1 MLLRIMLHRMKA
13 FLALPLLFC
22 VAPAWA
28 DVTVYA
34 AASLTNALKDIST
47 AYQASNGVAIKN
59 SFAASSTLAKQ
70 IEAGAP
76 AQIFASADRKW
87 MDYLQARKQIE
98 RASRVNLLG
107 NTLVLIAP
115 AAEPRTVTMAAGQAP
130 RFEGRLCMGEP
141 GSVPAGIYGKE
152 ALTKLGWWEALKGRV
167 VGTDDVRTALAFV
180 ERAECPLGIV
190 YETDAKVSNKVMVAG
205 VFPAGSH
212 EPVVYPFALLPGAT
226 AEARAFFR
234 YLQGAE
240 ARAVFVRYGFS
251 QPTP

>member
-1 MLLRIMLHRMKA
+1 MLYLMRA
-13 FLALPLLFC
+13 CLAVVLL
-22 VAPAWA
+22 VGMASARA

-47 AYQASNGVAIKN
+47 AYKAAQGVTIKN

-87 MDYLQARKQIE
+87 MDYLQARKLVD
-98 RASRVNLLG
+98 RASRTDLLG

-115 AAEPRTVTMAAGQAP
+115 AAEPRTVAMTAGQPP

-152 ALTKLGWWEALKGRV
+152 ALTNLGWWEALKGRV

-190 YETDAKVSNKVMVAG
+190 YETDAKVSAKVMIAG
-205 VFPAGSH
+205 VFPVGSH
-212 EPVVYPFALLPGAT
+212 APVVYPFALLPGASE
-226 AEARAFFR
+226 EARAFFR

-240 ARAVFVRYGFS
+240 ARAVFVRYGFLLPKS
-251 QPTP
+251 